1 MARGSEVTVFVDDA
15 VRGTLPPVC
24 TRDGV
29 PTIDHLRFRHAVGD
43 GARLG
48 AAWLLV
54 LIGPLGWI
62 ALLFIA
68 FATSRQGGAEVLSVS
83 LPWSRDAYERQRTE
97 DRRRRASG
105 WGAAAGAI
113 VLAIGWASGYLERL
127 PTPLEALVVASLV
140 AASGLA
146 LITFLVASAGARRER
161 VTIRLDA
168 SRRWVTLGGVHPDFA
183 AAVSARDTRQDAR
196 QDAHR

>member
-29 PTIDHLRFRHAVGD
+29 PTIDHLRYRQAVGD

-54 LIGPLGWI
+54 LTGPLGWI
-62 ALLFIA
+62 ALLFI
-68 FATSRQGGAEVLSVS
+68 ATSRQGGAEVLSVS
-83 LPWSRDAYERQRTE
+83 LPWSQDAYERQRTA
-97 DRRRRASG
+97 DHRRRASG
-105 WGAAAGAI
+105 CGAAAGAI

-127 PTPLEALVVASLV
+127 PTPLEALVVAGLV

-146 LITFLVASAGARRER
+146 LIIFLVASAAARRER

-183 AAVSARDTRQDAR
+183 AAVSARDAR

>member
-1 MARGSEVTVFVDDA
+1 MARGTEVTVFVDDA

-29 PTIDHLRFRHAVGD
+29 PTIDHLRYRQAVGD

-48 AAWLLV
+48 VAWLLV
-54 LIGPLGWI
+54 FAGPVGWI
-62 ALLFIA
+62 VLLFIA
-68 FATSRQGGAEVLSVS
+68 TSRQGAEVLSVS
-83 LPWSRDAYERQRTE
+83 LPWSQDAYERQPTE

-113 VLAIGWASGYLERL
+113 VLAIGVASGYLERL
-127 PTPLEALVVASLV
+127 PTPLEALVVAGLV

-146 LITFLVASAGARRER
+146 LIMFLVASAGARRER

-183 AAVSARDTRQDAR
+183 AAVSARDTRQDA
-196 QDAHR
+196 HR